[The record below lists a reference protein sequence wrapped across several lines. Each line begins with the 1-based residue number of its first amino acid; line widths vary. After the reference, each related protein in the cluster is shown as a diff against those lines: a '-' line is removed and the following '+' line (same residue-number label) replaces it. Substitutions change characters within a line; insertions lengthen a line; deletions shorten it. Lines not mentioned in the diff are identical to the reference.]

1 MPLPEEFYNRY
12 RSNIYKEDTL
22 GSSMFS
28 YRIEDDEEEE
38 DLSLPATLWEGLG
51 KHFISSATMGGSEL
65 LGLGTTPWAEKT
77 TGEKV
82 GAAV

>member
-38 DLSLPATLWEGLG
+38 DLSLPATLWE
-51 KHFISSATMGGSEL
+51 
-65 LGLGTTPWAEKT
+65 
-77 TGEKV
+77 
-82 GAAV
+82 